1 MVNLM
6 TMIYTAV
13 AGQWGRWVRTI
24 IAARLIAPLIKPT
37 GLALF
42 SASAGPLMR
51 QQLLDSA
58 VQLGRQSGE
67 HILEV
72 GPRVMPIELC
82 RLQQAHHHCGTL
94 AGQFAADEQ
103 PVLSTK
109 RNHRVILPM
118 SGKRLRFS
126 TAGTRCMGVA

>member
-13 AGQWGRWVRTI
+13 AGQWVRWVRTI
-24 IAARLIAPLIKPT
+24 IAARLIAPLIKRT

-42 SASAGPLMR
+42 SASAAPLMR

-58 VQLGRQSGE
+58 VQLSRQPGE

-72 GPRVMPIELC
+72 GPPCQTSCRPIMIAEDPH
-82 RLQQAHHHCGTL
+82 RSAIY
-94 AGQFAADEQ
+94 EQ
-103 PVLSTK
+103 KFTF
-109 RNHRVILPM
+109 N
-118 SGKRLRFS
+118 
-126 TAGTRCMGVA
+126 